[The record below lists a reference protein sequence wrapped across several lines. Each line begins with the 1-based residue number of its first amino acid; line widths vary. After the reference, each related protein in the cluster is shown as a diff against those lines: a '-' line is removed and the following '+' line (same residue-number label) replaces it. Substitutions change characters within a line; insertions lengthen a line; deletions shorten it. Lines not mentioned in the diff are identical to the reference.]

1 MNTNR
6 IIHAGF
12 WFGKSDFNEA
22 ISQAKAGIGGFCIY
36 GGTTQEVK
44 ELTCALR
51 AAASGKI
58 LISADYEYGLGR
70 WHKDAPLL
78 PSNLSLGAAGR
89 DDLAYKK
96 GIITARH
103 ARQIGVDWVFAPDID
118 LADTPANPIVNTR
131 SFGKDPNLVSRLA
144 KAFMLGLA
152 DGGCL
157 NCLKHFPGHGPTVI
171 DSHLTLPTVNK
182 TKAELMSAELVPYL
196 KLFTVADA
204 VMVAHLLIPALDGK
218 NPASFSEAI
227 IQDFLRKD
235 LRYKGLIITDALVMK
250 ATGGL
255 NAVDAFKAGAEIL
268 LCPDNPLETAQKL
281 KEEISKDK
289 TLINKAISA
298 LSRQEML
305 IAKIKPEKNFAYE
318 DKDYQSAAHSLSLEC
333 AKQAVCL
340 KGEFKPF
347 VKNKTV
353 YYIEADTFPQEEIK
367 SEDFYA
373 KLKAAGIKLKP
384 YNPSAR
390 SFDTLLISTQAN
402 YAAFSGK
409 INFCA
414 EQKDLINKAAAKA
427 KNKILVSFGSP
438 FVDEGLNINAFLMA
452 GTQTKEFQEVCA
464 DILLG
469 QLKPLGKMPV

>member
-1 MNTNR
+1 MNINR

-12 WFGKSDFNEA
+12 WFGKSDFNQA
-22 ISQAKAGIGGFCIY
+22 LLQAKEGIGGFCIY

-44 ELTCALR
+44 ELTGALR
-51 AAASGKI
+51 AAAPGRI
-58 LISADYEYGLGR
+58 IISADYEYGLGR
-70 WHKDAPLL
+70 WHNDAPLL
-78 PSNLSLGAAGR
+78 PSNISLGAAGR

-118 LADTPANPIVNTR
+118 LADTPSNPIVNTR
-131 SFGKDPNLVSRLA
+131 SFGKDPVIVSRLA
-144 KAFMLGLA
+144 KAFMLGLS

-157 NCLKHFPGHGPTVI
+157 NCLKHFPGHGSTVI
-171 DSHLTLPTVNK
+171 DSHLALPAVNK
-182 TKAELMSAELVPYL
+182 TKADLMAAELVPYL
-196 KLFTVADA
+196 NLFAVADA
-204 VMVAHLLIPALDGK
+204 VMAAHLLIPSLDDK
-218 NPASFSEAI
+218 NPASFSEKI
-227 IQDFLRKD
+227 LQDFLRKD
-235 LRYKGLIITDALVMK
+235 LRYKGLIITDALIMK

-255 NAVDAFKAGAEIL
+255 NPIDAFKAGAEIL

-289 TLINKAISA
+289 ILINKAISA

-318 DKDYQSAAHSLSLEC
+318 DNDYQSTAHSLSLEC
-333 AKQAVCL
+333 AKQGICL
-340 KGEFKPF
+340 KGSFTPF
-347 VKNKTV
+347 AKNKTV
-353 YYIEADTFPQEEIK
+353 YYIEADNFPQEEIK
-367 SEDFYA
+367 SKELYA
-373 KLKAAGIKLKP
+373 KLKTAGIKLKP

-390 SFDTLLISTQAN
+390 TFDTLLISTHSN

-409 INFCA
+409 INFSA

-427 KNKILVSFGSP
+427 KNKILVSLGSP

-452 GTQTKEFQEVCA
+452 GTQTAEFQEVCA

-469 QLKPLGKMPV
+469 NAKAFGKMPV